1 MTRDPG
7 PDVRSRI
14 LDAALAL
21 LGEEGTV
28 RLTQTAVAKAAG
40 VRQSHLTYYFPTR
53 AELLKATAVHSIE
66 AMLTTLG
73 ARAAG
78 GELTMD
84 VLARIADAM
93 VGDKRLPRIL
103 LGLIASSEEDR
114 AIKGFLRDFVARV
127 RTGLALIARQLG
139 HDVDPQRVALCHT
152 LIVGAAVLN
161 VARDDAASRRESADM
176 VRFAVETLLL
186 DGQGNV

>member
-1 MTRDPG
+1 MSREPD

-21 LGEEGTV
+21 LGEAGTA
-28 RLTQTAVAKAAG
+28 RLTQTAVAREAG

-66 AMLTTLG
+66 AMLSTLG
-73 ARAAG
+73 ARAAD
-78 GELTMD
+78 GELTLDM
-84 VLARIADAM
+84 LTRIADTM
-93 VGDKRLPRIL
+93 VGDKRRPRIL
-103 LGLIASSEEDR
+103 LGLITTSEEDR

-127 RTGLALIARQLG
+127 RAGLAMIAQQLG
-139 HDVDPQRVALCHT
+139 HDVAADRVALCHT

-186 DGQGNV
+186 DGQGND